1 MDKPKYF
8 FSVSSQ
14 TNPRNTLD
22 ENIQYCVNDLDC
34 FLLTDLDFFTERLV
48 KMTEAENEKQKRTK
62 PVTIEL
68 WYKGDNEK
76 VIKDDQIVVTWGRE
90 NQRLI
95 SATISKVRIEEL
107 N

>member
-8 FSVSSQ
+8 FNVSSQ
-14 TNPRNTLD
+14 TNPRNKLD

-34 FLLTDLDFFTERLV
+34 FLLTDLDFFTHRLV
-48 KMTEAENEKQKRTK
+48 EMTRIENEKQNRTK
-62 PVTIEL
+62 PITIQL
-68 WYKGDNEK
+68 WYHGDDNIP
-76 VIKDDQIVVTWGRE
+76 IKDDQISVTWGRE

-107 N
+107 